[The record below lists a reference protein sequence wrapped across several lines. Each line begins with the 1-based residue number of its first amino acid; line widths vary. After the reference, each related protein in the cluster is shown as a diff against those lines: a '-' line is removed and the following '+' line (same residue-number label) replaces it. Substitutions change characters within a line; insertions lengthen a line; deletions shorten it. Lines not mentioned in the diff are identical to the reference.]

1 MLMRVVIGADTT
13 QHGLDFT
20 SSRTRKPISSNL
32 VIDVMFVMSE
42 NLEKRVLR
50 VHVFNDFVSLN
61 EKKLNRRIN
70 INPSMTTQH

>member
-1 MLMRVVIGADTT
+1 MV
-13 QHGLDFT
+13 GLDFT

>member
-1 MLMRVVIGADTT
+1 MVLIPLSMV
-13 QHGLDFT
+13 GLDFT

-50 VHVFNDFVSLN
+50 VHGFNDIVSPNN
-61 EKKLNRRIN
+61 EKLNRRIN